1 MLPARAIDAQ
11 GDDDAVLGEGLLD
24 RLLNSA
30 YVIRMLGQSYRPK
43 LWRRDLRVANKPDQ
57 SLGK

>member
-1 MLPARAIDAQ
+1 
-11 GDDDAVLGEGLLD
+11 VLGEGLLD

-43 LWRRDLRVANKPDQ
+43 LRPGEEKRAEG
-57 SLGK
+57 GK